1 MPPEE
6 LARQRIDQLLIQSG
20 WAIQDLK
27 DLNLGAGLGVAVRE
41 FHTGSGFA
49 DYLLFI
55 DRQAV
60 GIIEAKAAGTT
71 LSGVHEQTLQYGVS
85 FPENLPHVQLPLPFN
100 YESTGI
106 ETYFS
111 DLRDPDYR
119 SRRVFSFHRPET
131 LQEYLRNSVTL
142 RGRLRQL
149 PELNTAGLRNCQ
161 IEAVTKLEESF
172 KKARP
177 RALIQMAT
185 GSGKTFTAV
194 SFVYRLIKYARAK
207 RILFLVDRKTLGR
220 QTRGEFANYRTPD
233 DGRLFTELYNAQLLS
248 TNIIDPVNKVC
259 ITTIQRLYS
268 MLRGEPIDDD
278 LEEHSLYDVTDES
291 APPKEVAYN
300 PNIPIEMFDF
310 IITDE
315 CHRSIYNQW
324 RQVLEYFDAFIIGL
338 TATPSKQ
345 TLGFF
350 NQNLVMEY
358 THERAVADRVNVGFE
373 VYRINTKIT
382 KKGSTVKAGYYIDR
396 RDKDTRAVRWE
407 RLDED
412 LTYTANEL
420 DKKVVSEDQIRTI
433 ARTLRDKLPTEIFPG
448 REEVPKTLV
457 FAKDDSHAEDIVR
470 IIREEFGKGD
480 DFCKKITYRT
490 TGDTTENLIAS
501 FRNSYDPRIAVTV
514 DMIST
519 GTDIKPLECLLFMRD
534 VRSRLYFEQMI
545 GRGTR
550 TIDSNDLRAVTPDV
564 HDKTHFIVVD
574 AIGVTESVKIDSR
587 PMERQP
593 TVPFDKLL
601 LGVAMGNHDKD
612 SLTSLAGRLSRL
624 GIQLD
629 KQQQEKVRELSG
641 GVELPAI
648 VNQLLDALDPDII
661 YEKAQ
666 KTFNNPAPTDEQL
679 KSTYKETSKEACRVF
694 DNPDLRNLLID
705 LKKRHEQVID
715 IISQDMVLNAG
726 FDDVSTERAKE
737 ITEQFREF
745 LQKNKDEI
753 TALQIIYNQPYSKR
767 HLTYEMIK
775 NLAESMQNPP
785 YNFDTDLVWH
795 AFEQLDKDRV
805 RKRSPHKLLTDVIS
819 LVRYGLG
826 KTDRLNPFAESID
839 QRFQNWMTNQEKA
852 GNIFTPEQQEWLK
865 MIKEHIAAS
874 AEITTD
880 DFDEVPFNAHGG
892 LMKVYNLFGDRLN
905 PILSELNMV
914 LTA

>member
-1 MPPEE
+1 MTPEE
-6 LARQRIDQLLIQSG
+6 LARQRIDQLLVQSG
-20 WAIQDLK
+20 WAIQNLK
-27 DLNLGAGLGVAVRE
+27 DLNLGANLGVAVRE

-49 DYLLFI
+49 DYLLFVN
-55 DRQAV
+55 REAV

-71 LSGVHEQTLQYGVS
+71 LSGVHEQTIQYSAG

-100 YESTGI
+100 YESTGV

-131 LQEYLRNSVTL
+131 LQEYLKDRTTL
-142 RGRLRQL
+142 RSRLRQL

-161 IEAVTKLEESF
+161 IEAITNLEESF

-194 SFVYRLIKYARAK
+194 SFVYRLIKFAKAK

-220 QTRGEFANYRTPD
+220 QTRGEFANYRSPD
-233 DGRLFTELYNAQLLS
+233 DGRLFTELYNVQLLS

-268 MLRGEPIDDD
+268 MLRGEQIDDE
-278 LEEHSLYDVTDES
+278 LEERSLYDVTDES
-291 APPKEVAYN
+291 ASPKEVVYN
-300 PNIPIEMFDF
+300 PTIPIEMFDF

-350 NQNLVMEY
+350 YQNLVMEY

-373 VYRINTKIT
+373 VYRIKTEIT
-382 KKGSTVKAGYYIDR
+382 QKGSTVEAGFYIDK
-396 RDKDTRAVRWE
+396 RDKDTREVRWE

-412 LTYTANEL
+412 LRYTANEL
-420 DKKVVSEDQIRTI
+420 DKRVVSEDQIRTVI
-433 ARTLRDKLPTEIFPG
+433 RTFRDKLPTEIFPG

-480 DFCKKITYRT
+480 DFCKKITYRS
-490 TGDTTENLIAS
+490 TGDTPENLIAS

-550 TIDSNDLRAVTPDV
+550 TINSNDLRSVTPGV

-574 AIGVTESVKIDSR
+574 AVGVTESLKIDSR
-587 PMERQP
+587 PMERKP
-593 TVPFDKLL
+593 TVAFNKLIL
-601 LGVAMGNHDKD
+601 SVAMGNHDKD
-612 SLTSLAGRLSRL
+612 TLTSLAGRLSRL

-629 KQQQEKVRELSG
+629 NKQQEKVKELSG
-641 GVELPAI
+641 GAELPTI
-648 VNQLLDALDPDII
+648 VNRLLDAVDPDNIRAN
-661 YEKAQ
+661 AQ
-666 KTFNNPAPTDEQL
+666 KTFNTSEPTDEHL
-679 KSTYKETSKEACRVF
+679 KSSYKEISKEACRVF
-694 DNPDLRNLLID
+694 DNPNLRDLLIT
-705 LKKRHEQVID
+705 LKKKHEQTID
-715 IISQDMVLNAG
+715 IISQDTVLSAG
-726 FDDVSTERAKE
+726 FDDVSTEKAKA

-767 HLTYEMIK
+767 HLTFEMIK

-785 YNFDTDLVWH
+785 YNFDTDLVWY

-805 RKRSPHKLLTDVIS
+805 RQRSPHKLLTDVIA

-826 KTDRLNPFAESID
+826 KTDRLDPFAESIEK
-839 QRFQNWMTNQEKA
+839 RFQDWLTNQAKA
-852 GNIFTPEQQEWLK
+852 GNVYSPEQQEWLT

-880 DFDEVPFNAHGG
+880 DFDEVPFNNKGG
-892 LMKVYNLFGDRLN
+892 LSKVYTLFGERLN
-905 PILSELNMV
+905 PILNELNSF
-914 LTA
+914 LTN

>member
-1 MPPEE
+1 MN
-6 LARQRIDQLLIQSG
+6 R
-20 WAIQDLK
+20 
-27 DLNLGAGLGVAVRE
+27 V
-41 FHTGSGFA
+41 
-49 DYLLFI
+49 
-55 DRQAV
+55 AV
-60 GIIEAKAAGTT
+60 GIIEAKAEGTT
-71 LSGVHEQTLQYGVS
+71 LSGVHEQTLQYGAGV
-85 FPENLPHVQLPLPFN
+85 PENLPHVDLPLPFN

-111 DLRDPDYR
+111 DLRDPDSR
-119 SRRVFSFHRPET
+119 SRQVFSFHRPET
-131 LQEYLRNSVTL
+131 FLEYLKDRVTL

-149 PELNTAGLRNCQ
+149 PELNTAGLRDCQ
-161 IEAVTKLEESF
+161 IEAITKLDESF

-194 SFVYRLIKYARAK
+194 SFVYRLIKFAKAK
-207 RILFLVDRKTLGR
+207 RVLFLVDRKTLGR

-233 DGRLFTELYNAQLLS
+233 DGRLLTELYNVQLLS
-248 TNIIDPVNKVC
+248 TNIIDPVSKVC

-278 LEEHSLYDVTDES
+278 LEEKSLYDVTDES
-291 APPKEVAYN
+291 APPKEVVYN

-373 VYRINTKIT
+373 VYRINTEIT
-382 KKGSTVKAGYYIDR
+382 QKGSTVDAGFYIDK
-396 RDKDTRAVRWE
+396 RDKDTREIRWE

-412 LTYTANEL
+412 LTYTAREL
-420 DKKVVSEDQIRTI
+420 DRNVVSESQIRTVV
-433 ARTLRDKLPTEIFPG
+433 RTFRDKLPTEIFPG

-574 AIGVTESVKIDSR
+574 AVGVTESVKIDSR
-587 PMERQP
+587 PMERKP
-593 TVPFDKLL
+593 TVAFDKLL
-601 LGVAMGNHDKD
+601 LGIAMGNHDKD
-612 SLTSLAGRLSRL
+612 LLTSLAGRLSRL

-629 KQQQEKVRELSG
+629 KRQQAKVRELTDG
-641 GVELPAI
+641 AELPEI
-648 VNQLLDALDPDII
+648 VNRLLDVVDPDHIKA
-661 YEKAQ
+661 KAQ
-666 KTFNNPAPTDEQL
+666 KTFNTPEPTDEQL
-679 KSTYKETSKEACRVF
+679 DSTYKQLSQDACEVF
-694 DNPDLRNLLID
+694 DNPDLRDLLIT
-705 LKKRHEQVID
+705 LKKKHEQVID
-715 IISQDMVLNAG
+715 IISQDTVLDAG
-726 FDDVSTERAKE
+726 FDDVSTEKAKE
-737 ITEQFREF
+737 ITQQFREF
-745 LQKNKDEI
+745 LNKNKDEI
-753 TALQIIYNQPYSKR
+753 SALQIIYNQPYSKR

-785 YNFDTDLVWH
+785 YNLDTDRVWH

-826 KTDRLNPFAESID
+826 KTDQLNPFGESID
-839 QRFQNWMTNQEKA
+839 QRFQDWMKNQDKA
-852 GNIFTPEQQEWLK
+852 GN
-865 MIKEHIAAS
+865 
-874 AEITTD
+874 
-880 DFDEVPFNAHGG
+880 
-892 LMKVYNLFGDRLN
+892 
-905 PILSELNMV
+905 
-914 LTA
+914 

>member
-1 MPPEE
+1 MTPEE

-20 WAIQDLK
+20 WVIQDLK
-27 DLNLGAGLGVAVRE
+27 ELNLGAGLGVAVRE
-41 FHTGSGFA
+41 FHTTSGFA
-49 DYLLFI
+49 DYLLFVN
-55 DRQAV
+55 RVAV
-60 GIIEAKAAGTT
+60 GIIEAKAEGTT
-71 LSGVHEQTLQYGVS
+71 LSGVHEQTLQYGAG
-85 FPENLPHVQLPLPFN
+85 FPENLPHVDLPLPFN

-131 LQEYLRNSVTL
+131 FLEYLKDNITL

-149 PELNTAGLRNCQ
+149 PELNTAGLRDCQ
-161 IEAVTKLEESF
+161 IEAITKLDESF
-172 KKARP
+172 KRARP

-194 SFVYRLIKYARAK
+194 SFVYRLIKFAK
-207 RILFLVDRKTLGR
+207 ANRILFLVDRKTLGR

-233 DGRLFTELYNAQLLS
+233 DGRLFTELYNVQLLS
-248 TNIIDPVNKVC
+248 TNIIDLVNKVC

-268 MLRGEPIDDD
+268 MLRGEQIDDD
-278 LEEHSLYDVTDES
+278 LEEKSLYDVTDES
-291 APPKEVAYN
+291 APPKEVVYN
-300 PNIPIEMFDF
+300 SNIPIEMFDF

-373 VYRINTKIT
+373 VYRINTQIT
-382 KKGSTVKAGYYIDR
+382 QEGATVNAGFYIDK
-396 RDKDTRAVRWE
+396 RDKDTREIRWE

-412 LTYTANEL
+412 LTYTAREL
-420 DKKVVSEDQIRTI
+420 DRNVVSESQIRTVI
-433 ARTLRDKLPTEIFPG
+433 RTFIDKLPTEIFPG

-480 DFCKKITYRT
+480 DFCKKITYKT
-490 TGDTTENLIAS
+490 TGDTAENLIAN

-550 TIDSNDLRAVTPDV
+550 TIDSNDLRSVTPDV
-564 HDKTHFIVVD
+564 YDKTHFIVVD

-587 PMERQP
+587 PMERKP
-593 TVPFDKLL
+593 TVAFDKLIQS
-601 LGVAMGNHDKD
+601 VAMGNHDKD
-612 SLTSLAGRLSRL
+612 TLISLAGRLSRL

-629 KQQQEKVRELSG
+629 KKQQEKVKELTDG
-641 GVELPAI
+641 AELPEI
-648 VNQLLDALDPDII
+648 VNRLLDAVDPDKI
-661 YEKAQ
+661 KADTQ
-666 KTFNNPAPTDEQL
+666 KSFDTSEPTDEQL
-679 KSTYKETSKEACRVF
+679 DSTYKQLSQDACEVF
-694 DNPDLRNLLID
+694 DNPDLRELLIT
-705 LKKRHEQVID
+705 LKKKHEQVID
-715 IISQDMVLNAG
+715 IISQDTVLDAG
-726 FDDVSTERAKE
+726 FDDVSTEKAKE
-737 ITEQFREF
+737 ITQQFREF
-745 LQKNKDEI
+745 LNKNKDEI

-785 YNFDTDLVWH
+785 YNLDTDLVWH

-826 KTDRLNPFAESID
+826 KTDQLNPFDESID
-839 QRFQNWMTNQEKA
+839 QRFQDWMTNQEKA
-852 GNIFTPEQQEWLK
+852 GNVFTPEQQEWLK

-880 DFDEVPFNAHGG
+880 DFDEVPFNNKGG
-892 LMKVYNLFGDRLN
+892 LSKVYTLFGERLN
-905 PILSELNMV
+905 PILNELND
-914 LTA
+914 LSN

>member
-1 MPPEE
+1 
-6 LARQRIDQLLIQSG
+6 
-20 WAIQDLK
+20 
-27 DLNLGAGLGVAVRE
+27 
-41 FHTGSGFA
+41 
-49 DYLLFI
+49 
-55 DRQAV
+55 
-60 GIIEAKAAGTT
+60 
-71 LSGVHEQTLQYGVS
+71 
-85 FPENLPHVQLPLPFN
+85 
-100 YESTGI
+100 
-106 ETYFS
+106 
-111 DLRDPDYR
+111 
-119 SRRVFSFHRPET
+119 
-131 LQEYLRNSVTL
+131 VTL
-142 RGRLRQL
+142 RGHLKQL
-149 PELNTAGLRNCQ
+149 PELDITGLRKCQ
-161 IEAVTKLEESF
+161 IEAITKLEKSF
-172 KKARP
+172 HNTRP

-194 SFVYRLIKYARAK
+194 SFVYRLIKFARAK

-233 DGRLFTELYNAQLLS
+233 DGRLFTELYNVQLLS

-278 LEEHSLYDVTDES
+278 LEEHSLYDVTDETTD
-291 APPKEVAYN
+291 PKEVVYN

-382 KKGSTVKAGYYIDR
+382 QDGSTVDAGFYIDK
-396 RDKDTRAVRWE
+396 RDKDTREIRWE

-412 LTYTANEL
+412 LSYTARDL
-420 DKKVVSEDQIRTI
+420 DRNVVSESQIRTVI
-433 ARTLRDKLPTEIFPG
+433 RAFRDKLPTEIFPG
-448 REEVPKTLV
+448 RTEVPKTLV

-470 IIREEFGKGD
+470 IMREEFGKGD
-480 DFCKKITYRT
+480 EFCKKITYRT
-490 TGDTTENLIAS
+490 TGETTENLIAS

-550 TIDSNDLRAVTPDV
+550 TIDSNDLRAVTPGV
-564 HDKTHFIVVD
+564 KDKTHFIVVD

-587 PMERQP
+587 PMERKP
-593 TVPFDKLL
+593 TVPFDKLIL
-601 LGVAMGNHDKD
+601 SVAMGSHDKET
-612 SLTSLAGRLSRL
+612 LTSLAGRLSRL
-624 GIQLD
+624 GVQLD
-629 KQQQEKVRELSG
+629 KRQQEKVTQLAG
-641 GVELPAI
+641 GKDLPQI
-648 VNQLLDALDPDII
+648 VNQLLDTVDPDII
-661 YEKAQ
+661 KETTK
-666 KTFNNPAPTDEQL
+666 KSFNTALPTAEQL
-679 KSTYKETSKEACRVF
+679 QSTYQQMSMDACRVF
-694 DNPDLRNLLID
+694 DNPDLRDTLIM
-705 LKKRHEQVID
+705 LKKKHEQVID
-715 IISQDMVLNAG
+715 IISQDTVLDAG
-726 FDDVSTERAKE
+726 FDSDSKEKAKAV
-737 ITEQFREF
+737 TEQFREF
-745 LQKNKDEI
+745 LQTNKDEI
-753 TALQIIYNQPYSKR
+753 TALQIIYNQPYGKR
-767 HLTYEMIK
+767 HLTYEMIRD
-775 NLAESMQNPP
+775 LAESMQNPP
-785 YNFDTDLVWH
+785 YNLNTDLVWQ

-805 RKRSPHKLLTDVIS
+805 HKRSPHKLLTDVIA

-826 KTDRLNPFAESID
+826 KTDRLNPFTEIIE
-839 QRFQNWMTNQEKA
+839 QRFAGWMENQAKA
-852 GNIFTPEQQEWLK
+852 GNVFTLEQREWLT
-865 MIKEHIAAS
+865 MIKEHVAAS

-880 DFDEVPFNAHGG
+880 DFDEVPFNNKGG
-892 LMKVYNLFGDRLN
+892 LSKVYNLFGERLN
-905 PILSELNMV
+905 PILNELNEV

>member
-1 MPPEE
+1 MTPEE
-6 LARQRIDQLLIQSG
+6 LARQHIDQLLMQSG
-20 WAIQDLK
+20 WSIQNVKAI
-27 DLNLGAGLGVAVRE
+27 NLGVSLGVAVRE
-41 FHTGSGFA
+41 FPTDAGPA
-49 DYLLFI
+49 DYMLFI
-55 DRQAV
+55 DRKAV
-60 GIIEAKAAGTT
+60 GVIEAKPEGTT
-71 LSGVHEQTLQYGVS
+71 LGGVHEQTVKYGAH
-85 FPENLPHVQLPLPFN
+85 FPEQFPHVQLPLPFN

-119 SRRVFSFHRPET
+119 SRRVFTFHQPET
-131 LQEYLRNSVTL
+131 LQEYLRDTLTL
-142 RGRLRQL
+142 RGHLKQL
-149 PELNTAGLRNCQ
+149 PELDIAGLRKCQ
-161 IEAVTKLEESF
+161 IEAITKLEKSF
-172 KKARP
+172 HNTRP

-194 SFVYRLIKYARAK
+194 SFVYRLIKFAKAK

-233 DGRLFTELYNAQLLS
+233 DGRLFTELYNVQLLS

-278 LEEHSLYDVTDES
+278 LEEHSLYDVTDETTD
-291 APPKEVAYN
+291 PKEVVYN

-373 VYRINTKIT
+373 VYRINTQIT
-382 KKGSTVKAGYYIDR
+382 KGGSTVDAGFYIDK
-396 RDKDTRAVRWE
+396 RDKDTREIRWE

-412 LTYTANEL
+412 LKYTANEL
-420 DKKVVSEDQIRTI
+420 DRNVVSESQIRTVV
-433 ARTLRDKLPTEIFPG
+433 RTFRDKLPTEIFPG
-448 REEVPKTLV
+448 RSEVPKTLV

-470 IIREEFGKGD
+470 IVREEFGKGD
-480 DFCKKITYRT
+480 EFCKKITYRT
-490 TGDTTENLIAS
+490 TGETTENLIAS

-550 TIDSNDLRAVTPDV
+550 TIDSNDLRAVTPGV
-564 HDKTHFIVVD
+564 RDKTHFIVVD

-587 PMERQP
+587 PMERKP
-593 TVPFDKLL
+593 TVPFDKLIL
-601 LGVAMGNHDKD
+601 SVAMGSHDKET
-612 SLTSLAGRLSRL
+612 LTSLAGRLSRL
-624 GIQLD
+624 GVQLD
-629 KQQQEKVRELSG
+629 KRQQEKVTQLANG
-641 GVELPAI
+641 KDLPQI
-648 VNQLLDALDPDII
+648 VNQLLDTVDPDTIK
-661 YEKAQ
+661 ETAQ
-666 KTFNNPAPTDEQL
+666 KSFNTVLPTAEQL
-679 KSTYKETSKEACRVF
+679 QSTYQQMSMDACRVF
-694 DNPDLRNLLID
+694 DNPDFRDTLIL
-705 LKKRHEQVID
+705 LKKKHEQVID
-715 IISQDMVLNAG
+715 IISQDTVLDAG
-726 FDDVSTERAKE
+726 FDSDSKEKAKAV
-737 ITEQFREF
+737 TEQFREF
-745 LQKNKDEI
+745 LQTEKDEI

-767 HLTYEMIK
+767 HLTYEMIRD
-775 NLAESMQNPP
+775 LAESMQNPP
-785 YNFDTDLVWH
+785 YNLDTDLVWQ

-805 RKRSPHKLLTDVIS
+805 HKRSPHKLLTDVIA

-826 KTDRLNPFAESID
+826 KTDRLNPFTEIIE
-839 QRFQNWMTNQEKA
+839 QRFADWMSNQAKA
-852 GNIFTPEQQEWLK
+852 GNVFTPEQREWLT
-865 MIKEHIAAS
+865 MIKEHVAAS

-880 DFDEVPFNAHGG
+880 DFDEVPFNNKGG
-892 LMKVYNLFGDRLN
+892 LSKVYTLFGERLN
-905 PILSELNMV
+905 PILNELNEV